1 MNNSLRFTALALAA
15 AALLASTQAQAGTI
29 TYHFDVNTSTLGVGA
44 SASSSP
50 FYLDFQLNYGSG
62 TGNSATIG
70 NLTFTGGSLTGAPNL
85 FGNASGDLGT
95 AALLSADSV
104 NAFNEIFQQFSPGT
118 SLGFD
123 VSLTSNS
130 TDLTPDAFAFAIL
143 DKSTFQIPTTDPL
156 GISLVQADIGT
167 SGITIGSYAGVGDYD
182 GVTVSVTPVPEA
194 STSTLGLMAVSMVA
208 LGVFRARKSVKQAA

>member
-15 AALLASTQAQAGTI
+15 AALLASTQAQAGTL
-29 TYHFDVNTSTLGVGA
+29 TYHFDVNTATLVGNVN
-44 SASSSP
+44 SP

-70 NLTFTGGSLTGAPNL
+70 NLTFTGGSLTGTPNL

-123 VSLTSNS
+123 VSLTSNA
-130 TDLTPDAFAFAIL
+130 TTVTPDAFAFAIL
-143 DKSTFQIPTTDPL
+143 DKTTGQITTTDPL
-156 GISLVQADIGT
+156 LGLSLVQADIGT

-194 STSTLGLMAVSMVA
+194 STSTLGLLAVSMVA
-208 LGVFRARKSVKQAA
+208 LGVFRARKAAKQAA